1 VDEFLNRK
9 KLKFKLFLTWF
20 EMAEYFDVEVFD
32 VKALVLVFGD
42 MFEGFWRGKSCHGF
56 ENSS

>member
-1 VDEFLNRK
+1 
-9 KLKFKLFLTWF
+9 
-20 EMAEYFDVEVFD
+20 MAEYFEVEVFG
-32 VKALVLVFGD
+32 VNALVFGD